1 MRETY
6 ENSAEYREVS
16 QMTRSEY
23 LKEYA
28 DIIEH
33 FDEEKKT
40 LKKLLPFCII
50 LSVINIL
57 VVIGLIIIVVP
68 IIYDNLM
75 DNDYINLREIER
87 IITSLVMPCV
97 LSFPL
102 VSIKTRF
109 KQIKKKE
116 NERLQDLEDRKN
128 LCIEIGTYNAEE

>member
-1 MRETY
+1 MKKVY
-6 ENSAEYREVS
+6 ENSAEYREVP

-40 LKKLLPFCII
+40 LKRLLPFCVT
-50 LSVINIL
+50 LSVINVIVEIIL
-57 VVIGLIIIVVP
+57 LNIVVP
-68 IIYDNLM
+68 AILDN
-75 DNDYINLREIER
+75 NFITHRERENAFIV
-87 IITSLVMPCV
+87 LAMPCV

-128 LCIEIGTYNAEE
+128 LCIEIGTYKAEE

>member
-1 MRETY
+1 MKNTY
-6 ENSAEYREVS
+6 ENSAEYREVP

-23 LKEYA
+23 IAEYT
-28 DIIEH
+28 DITTYFEQ
-33 FDEEKKT
+33 EKKT

-50 LSVINIL
+50 LSVINIIVEISL
-57 VVIGLIIIVVP
+57 IIVVIP
-68 IIYDNLM
+68 MVLDN
-75 DNDYINLREIER
+75 NFISHRERER
-87 IITSLVMPCV
+87 AFILLAMPCI

-102 VSIKTRF
+102 ASVMTRM

>member
-6 ENSAEYREVS
+6 ENSAEYREVP

-40 LKKLLPFCII
+40 LKRLLPFCVT
-50 LSVINIL
+50 LSVINVIVEIIL
-57 VVIGLIIIVVP
+57 LNIVVP
-68 IIYDNLM
+68 AILDN
-75 DNDYINLREIER
+75 NFITHRERENAFIV
-87 IITSLVMPCV
+87 LAMPCV

-128 LCIEIGTYNAEE
+128 LCIEIGTYKAEE

>member
-6 ENSAEYREVS
+6 ENSAEYREVP

-87 IITSLVMPCV
+87 IITSLVMPCI

-102 VSIKTRF
+102 LSVMTRK
-109 KQIKKKE
+109 KQIKRKKTSVSKTLKTE
-116 NERLQDLEDRKN
+116 KDYALK
-128 LCIEIGTYNAEE
+128 

>member
-1 MRETY
+1 MKKVY
-6 ENSAEYREVS
+6 ENSADYREVPH
-16 QMTRSEY
+16 MTRSEY

-40 LKKLLPFCII
+40 LKRLLPFCVT
-50 LSVINIL
+50 LSVINVIVEIIL
-57 VVIGLIIIVVP
+57 LNIVVP
-68 IIYDNLM
+68 AILDN
-75 DNDYINLREIER
+75 NFITHRERENAFIV
-87 IITSLVMPCV
+87 LAMPCV

-128 LCIEIGTYNAEE
+128 LCIEIGTYKAEE

>member
-1 MRETY
+1 MKKIY
-6 ENSAEYREVS
+6 ENSAEYREVP
-16 QMTRSEY
+16 QMTRAEY

-40 LKKLLPFCII
+40 LKRLLPFCVT
-50 LSVINIL
+50 LSVINVIVEIIL
-57 VVIGLIIIVVP
+57 LNIVVP
-68 IIYDNLM
+68 AILDN
-75 DNDYINLREIER
+75 NFITHRERENAFIV
-87 IITSLVMPCV
+87 LAMPCV

-128 LCIEIGTYNAEE
+128 LCIEIGTYKAEE